1 MNRRAFVRRVGVGSS
16 VGVAGL
22 AGCFT
27 REESDDP
34 QEDTDNGP
42 ADDALR
48 VATYSSMVTGETS
61 AGAWLK
67 ETFEEEYDADLRWRV
82 PEAGIDHFIRRGEL
96 ETSLGA
102 DVYLGLTAGDL
113 VRIDDALSA
122 GALFERIDREVL
134 EHDQRIRSDL
144 AFDDPANRVLPFET
158 GYLSLIFDEN
168 EFGSEPPETFDA
180 LLEEDTAGTLL
191 AQDPRTSNPGLAF
204 LLWTIAEYGDDY
216 LEYWQALADNGLE
229 VHDNWSDAYR
239 TYLAGERPL
248 VVSYSSDPVGAAE
261 AGRDLTRHQTTSLEG
276 QYFQVTEGIGVFE
289 TTPRPELAYEFIDFV
304 LSETAQAE
312 LALRNVQYPAVD
324 EAYVELPAAF
334 DDLGDEPTETQ
345 AVTADYDDLS
355 VSLPAWLEEWETEF
369 GDEWADVTPP
379 EPPETDD
386 ETDETVFDNA
396 TDDMA
401 AEPDTQSVN
410 ETDG

>member
-1 MNRRAFVRRVGVGSS
+1 MLTEAPVCCRTWVSS
-16 VGVAGL
+16 CASRN
-22 AGCFT
+22 C
-27 REESDDP
+27 P
-34 QEDTDNGP
+34 
-42 ADDALR
+42 
-48 VATYSSMVTGETS
+48 S
-61 AGAWLK
+61 A
-67 ETFEEEYDADLRWRV
+67 
-82 PEAGIDHFIRRGEL
+82 
-96 ETSLGA
+96 
-102 DVYLGLTAGDL
+102 
-113 VRIDDALSA
+113 
-122 GALFERIDREVL
+122 
-134 EHDQRIRSDL
+134 
-144 AFDDPANRVLPFET
+144 
-158 GYLSLIFDEN
+158 
-168 EFGSEPPETFDA
+168 
-180 LLEEDTAGTLL
+180 
-191 AQDPRTSNPGLAF
+191 
-204 LLWTIAEYGDDY
+204 
-216 LEYWQALADNGLE
+216 
-229 VHDNWSDAYR
+229 
-239 TYLAGERPL
+239 
-248 VVSYSSDPVGAAE
+248 
-261 AGRDLTRHQTTSLEG
+261 
-276 QYFQVTEGIGVFE
+276 
-289 TTPRPELAYEFIDFV
+289 ELAYEFIDFV